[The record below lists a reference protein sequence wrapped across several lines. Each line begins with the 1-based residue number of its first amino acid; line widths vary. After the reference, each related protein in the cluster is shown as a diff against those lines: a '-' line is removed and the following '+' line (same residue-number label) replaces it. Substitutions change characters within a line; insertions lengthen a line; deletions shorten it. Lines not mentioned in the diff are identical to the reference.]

1 MERIKDFF
9 TRLKKRERILI
20 FIAFFSLSSIGIY
33 SLIVSPL
40 SSSLEDKEEQL
51 RNKQAILKKYYRY
64 LGSEEV
70 YRSKLEAYNNA
81 FVSLQKFFLNAETE
95 ELAIAELQKTVK
107 NIATRNGLTVSR
119 SNAMAREVL
128 NENPPLTIIAG
139 YFELGD
145 VDRVKK
151 IQTFLYDIEHNNETI
166 FFVDDLK
173 IRGAGFD
180 VSRGTL
186 ISATLTAVARIEKR

>member
-9 TRLKKRERILI
+9 ARLKKRERILI